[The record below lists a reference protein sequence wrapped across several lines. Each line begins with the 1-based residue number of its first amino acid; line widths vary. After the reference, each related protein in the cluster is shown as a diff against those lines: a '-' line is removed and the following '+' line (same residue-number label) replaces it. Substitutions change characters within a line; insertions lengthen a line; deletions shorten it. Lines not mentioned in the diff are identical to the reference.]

1 MILSLFFGLKVIR
14 EVFREEFFKSDYEE
28 LYYEFYEIK

>member
-14 EVFREEFFKSDYEE
+14 EVFREEFLRVIMKNCIMNFTK
-28 LYYEFYEIK
+28 